1 MNSQRWK
8 LFAALC
14 LAALLSACA
23 GNGPHNTSS
32 DGADGKLMLKG
43 HDPVAYFT
51 LAKHTPGKP
60 DIKTEYDGVTY
71 RFMSDENKTM
81 FLKDPTK
88 YVPQYGGFCANGIVY
103 GIPWGG
109 DADTW
114 KMIDGK
120 LYIFGGESSKK
131 YFLMDEK
138 QNLALADRYWVEEI
152 KGSNGF
158 VQRYKRLV
166 MRVPHYKSGQELE
179 AEWQKKQAA
188 K

>member
-1 MNSQRWK
+1 MNITHWK
-8 LFAALC
+8 WVAALF
-14 LAALLSACA
+14 LVTLLSACA

-32 DGADGKLMLKG
+32 DGADGKLMLNG

-60 DIKTEYDGVTY
+60 DIKAEHDGVTY
-71 RFMSDENKTM
+71 RFMSDEHRAM
-81 FLKDPTK
+81 FLKEPAK

-114 KMIDGK
+114 QMIDGK
-120 LYIFGGESSKK
+120 LYIFGGTGSRK
-131 YFLMDEK
+131 YFLMDQK
-138 QNLALADRYWVEEI
+138 QNLTLADRYWADEI

-158 VQRYKRLV
+158 AQRYKRLV

-179 AEWQKKQAA
+179 AEWQKKQSA